1 MANIAR
7 YKNGHLFSMDGSR
20 TPLMKQIAVVLG
32 AMNEVDFSNLDL
44 FIGRIKQLCEVSHER
59 NCKLYVDAE

>member
-32 AMNEVDFSNLDL
+32 AMNEVDFTNLDL
-44 FIGRIKQLCEVSHER
+44 FIGRIKQL
-59 NCKLYVDAE
+59 